1 MKIVGLITEY
11 NPFHYGHQLHIE
23 EAKRITNADYV
34 IVVMSG
40 NFVQRGTPAF
50 MDKYLRT
57 QIALEQGADIIIE
70 LPTCYAT
77 ASAEFFALGAISILD
92 KIGIV
97 DSICFGSE
105 CGDIEKLNYIADILL
120 KEPPEFKSHLSKLL
134 KSGITYPAA
143 RSQALI
149 DSYNLRDT
157 NITSILSSP
166 NNILGIEYIKAIH
179 SLDSKIT
186 PYTMR
191 RQSTGYHDQT
201 LDSKISS
208 ASAIRLS
215 LSKNNSLST
224 IQSNVPEN
232 VYNLLM
238 RHYNLNL
245 PIFDDDFSLL
255 LQYKLLLESF
265 ESLKTFQDVSH
276 ELARRIDRLKNNTYS
291 FSNLSLEVKT
301 KQITLTRVNRS
312 LIHILLNM
320 QKEDFNEFNNQGY
333 SQYARLLGF
342 KKDASKLIRQIKEI
356 DGIPIITKVAD
367 ASKNLSKLG
376 NIMLQQDIFATNL
389 YNRVIYEKFHTKQEN
404 EFTHGVIILS

>member
-57 QIALEQGADIIIE
+57 QVALEQGADIIIE

-105 CGDIEKLNYIADILL
+105 CGVIEKLSYIADILL
-120 KEPPEFKSHLSKLL
+120 NEPLEFKSHLSKLL

-149 DSYNLRDT
+149 ECYSLKDT
-157 NITSILSSP
+157 DITSLLNSP

-179 SLDSKIT
+179 SLDSKII
-186 PYTMR
+186 PYTIK

-215 LSKNNSLST
+215 ISKNNPLST
-224 IQSNVPEN
+224 IQSNVPKN

-238 RHYNLNL
+238 RNYNLNL

-265 ESLKTFQDVSH
+265 ESLKTYQDVSD
-276 ELARRIDRLKNNTYS
+276 ELASRIDRLKNNTYS

-312 LIHILLNM
+312 LLHILLNM
-320 QKEDFNEFNNQGY
+320 QKESFNEFNNQGY

-342 KKDASKLIRQIKEI
+342 KKDASKLIRQMKDIN
-356 DGIPIITKVAD
+356 GIPIITKVAD

-376 NIMLQQDIFATNL
+376 NKMLQQDIFATDL
-389 YNRVIYEKFHTKQEN
+389 YNRVIYEKYHTRQEN
-404 EFTHGVIILS
+404 EFTHGVIILD